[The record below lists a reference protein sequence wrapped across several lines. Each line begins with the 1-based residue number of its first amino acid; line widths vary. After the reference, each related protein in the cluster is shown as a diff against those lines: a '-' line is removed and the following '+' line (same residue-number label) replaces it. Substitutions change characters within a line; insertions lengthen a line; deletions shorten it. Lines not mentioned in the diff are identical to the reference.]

1 MAASGTHLSKCRETT
16 EKGGAMTVSRHVEE
30 ATEKLREAARQ
41 IALAREGP
49 ATCENQTIWLEALTA
64 YCEALAD
71 IQTYNNESVHEK
83 LHALSGRM
91 GLRTFPSS
99 A

>member
-1 MAASGTHLSKCRETT
+1 
-16 EKGGAMTVSRHVEE
+16 MTVSRHVEE
-30 ATEKLREAARQ
+30 AAEKLQEAARQ
-41 IALAREGP
+41 ITLAREGP
-49 ATCENQTIWLEALTA
+49 ATCENQRIWLEALTA

-71 IQTYNNESVHEK
+71 IQSYNNESVHEK
-83 LHALSGRM
+83 LHALLGRM